1 MFTPVDAKPK
11 NAVLYLRVSTE
22 EQTENY
28 SLGTQ
33 EDICTREATKRG
45 LTVVEQFKEE
55 GKSAKNMIGRPE
67 LIHMLEYCRKNKKRI
82 SAVLVYRLDR
92 ISRQTSDYLAIRKK
106 LSECDISL
114 ISATEPTGNS
124 PTEKLVETMLAG
136 FAQLD
141 NDVRSERTRNGMRAR
156 FLAGLN
162 TSHTPLGYLCLQGY
176 STKDPKTFDLMKK
189 AWDLMATGSKTL
201 REMADIMNAWGIRE
215 RYCGEEKLLKS
226 QTVSR
231 LFKNKF
237 YIGILTS
244 EKYPEEIK
252 GQHIPMISA
261 KQYYR
266 VQAILSGRNTNIAV
280 PLAKRNL
287 DNDDFPLRRFVIC
300 SKCGTV
306 LTGAWSKQH
315 RYAYY
320 FCRSRCGMP
329 SIPVDVVDNAVIAL
343 LQKVTPTNQCLN
355 LFISVVRK
363 LYMNRVSILQKRRLE
378 ADHDLSKLL
387 AVRQALIEKN
397 LMGVYSDDVFK
408 EQNAIIEEKIISVRA
423 AKDDSLLDKYKLDV
437 LIPFMK
443 KFFKDLGISYQNAPL
458 TIKHIILSS
467 IFDQKVA
474 WGYPGISNCE
484 ISPVYQRIR
493 RFEDDS
499 ASLSTPSRIRTG
511 DLCDENAP
519 S

>member
-22 EQTENY
+22 EQTDNY

-33 EDICTREATKRG
+33 EDICKREATKRG

-67 LIHMLEYCRKNKKRI
+67 LIHMLEYCRKNRKHI

-162 TSHTPLGYLCLQGY
+162 TSHTPLGYLCMHGY

-189 AWDLMATGSKTL
+189 AWDLVATGSKTL
-201 REMADIMNAWGIRE
+201 REMADIMNEWGLRE
-215 RYCGEEKLLKS
+215 QYCGEEKLLKS

-237 YIGILTS
+237 YMGVLTS

-252 GQHIPMISA
+252 GQHVPMIST

-266 VQAILSGRNTNIAV
+266 VQAILAGRNTNIAV
-280 PLAKRNL
+280 PLSKRNL
-287 DNDDFPLRRFVIC
+287 DNKDFPLRRFVVC

-306 LTGAWSKQH
+306 LTGAWSKHH

-329 SIPVDVVDNAVIAL
+329 SIPVGEADSSVITL
-343 LQKVTPTNQCLN
+343 LKRISPTKQCLN

-378 ADHDLSKLL
+378 ADHDLAKLL

-408 EQNAIIEEKIISVRA
+408 EQNGMIEEKIIAVRSV
-423 AKDDSLLDKYKLDV
+423 KDDSLLDKYKLEE
-437 LIPFMK
+437 LIPFIK
-443 KFFKDLGISYQNAPL
+443 SFFEDMGKSFNDAPL
-458 TIKHIILSS
+458 TIKHMILSS

-474 WGYPGISNCE
+474 WSYPGVSNCE
-484 ISPVYQRIR
+484 ISAVYQRIQ
-493 RFEDDS
+493 RFEDSS
-499 ASLSTPSRIRTG
+499 ASLSTPIRIRTG
-511 DLCDENAP
+511 DLFLEKEP

>member
-1 MFTPVDAKPK
+1 MYIKPDAKPK

-33 EDICTREATKRG
+33 EDICRREAIKRG
-45 LTVVEQFKEE
+45 LAVTIVFKEE
-55 GKSAKNMIGRPE
+55 GKSAKNMTGRPE
-67 LIHMLEYCRKNKKRI
+67 LIHMLEYCRKNKKVL
-82 SAVLVYRLDR
+82 SAVIVYRLDR

-106 LSECDISL
+106 LAECEINL
-114 ISATEPTGNS
+114 VSATEPTGNS

-162 TSHTPLGYLCLQGY
+162 TSHAPLGYLCVHGY
-176 STKDPKTFDLMKK
+176 VTKDPETFELMKK
-189 AWDLMATGSKTL
+189 AWELMTTGSKTL
-201 REMADIMNAWGIRE
+201 REISGIMNEWGLRE
-215 RYCGEEKLLKS
+215 SYCGSKKLLKS

-237 YIGILTS
+237 YMGILTS
-244 EKYPEEIK
+244 EKYPEEIR
-252 GQHIPMISA
+252 GQHTAMITA

-266 VQAILSGRNTNIAV
+266 VQAILAGRNTNIAV
-280 PLAKRNL
+280 PLAKHNL
-287 DNDDFPLRRFVIC
+287 DNKDFPLRRFVTC
-300 SKCGTV
+300 GKCGTV
-306 LTGAWSKQH
+306 LTGGWSKYH

-320 FCRSRCGMP
+320 FCRSRCGTS
-329 SIPVDVVDNAVIAL
+329 SIPAGDLDAAVITL
-343 LQKVTPTNQCLN
+343 LKKVTPTDQCLN

-363 LYMNRVSILQKRRLE
+363 LYMNRVSSLQKRRLE
-378 ADHDLSKLL
+378 AGHELSKLL
-387 AVRQALIEKN
+387 AMRQALIQKN

-408 EQNAIIEEKIISVRA
+408 EQNALIEEKIIDVRTA
-423 AKDDSLLDKYKLDV
+423 SDDSLLDKYKLEE

-443 KFFKDLGISYQNAPL
+443 HFFQDLGKTFQDAPI
-458 TIKHIILSS
+458 TIKHIIISS

-474 WGYPGISNCE
+474 WSYPGISNCK
-484 ISPVYQRIR
+484 ISAVFQRIV
-493 RFEDDS
+493 RFESDS
-499 ASLSTPSRIRTG
+499 AS
-511 DLCDENAP
+511 
-519 S
+519 